1 VIPYQLIQHH
11 YRINTIHN
19 KAILLGTMLFMSST
33 AFAEQS
39 LLGGIAEHAAKST
52 ATAVA
57 PEAVKQ
63 VDAANQAVKTGK
75 SAVNAVEN
83 APKAI
88 KKQVKKKA
96 VEKTIDLIR

>member
-1 VIPYQLIQHH
+1 
-11 YRINTIHN
+11 
-19 KAILLGTMLFMSST
+19 M
-33 AFAEQS
+33 
-39 LLGGIAEHAAKST
+39 LGGLAEHAAKST

-75 SAVNAVEN
+75 SAVKAVEN
-83 APKAI
+83 APNAI

-96 VEKTIDLIR
+96 VEKTIEIIR

>member
-1 VIPYQLIQHH
+1 M
-11 YRINTIHN
+11 HN
-19 KAILLGTMLFMSST
+19 KAILLGTMLFMSGA

-39 LLGGIAEHAAKST
+39 LLGGIAEQAAKST

-63 VDAANQAVKTGK
+63 VEAANQAVKTGK
-75 SAVNAVEN
+75 AAVNAVEN

-88 KKQVKKKA
+88 KKQVKQKA
-96 VEKTIDLIR
+96 VEKAVELIR